1 MKFILLNI
9 EPLIVILTPL
19 LIFLKFETIYS
30 FLRKNKIISSDSK
43 KFGEDAKNYLFIFL
57 LLLVAI
63 YFDIRWAYYNQNFD
77 TILLYSFYYLGVLLF
92 EISFEGAERILFP
105 YSIFV
110 IYLLICTAAQTG
122 SFTHTNKDGSR
133 DKRFKNNSYVHSFDS
148 STRELYNHIAVQTL
162 FSLIIFLIIDI
173 IFL

>member
-1 MKFILLNI
+1 MKKSNSPSSILQI
-9 EPLIVILTPL
+9 H
-19 LIFLKFETIYS
+19 KAS
-30 FLRKNKIISSDSK
+30 FLSNGSP
-43 KFGEDAKNYLFIFL
+43 E
-57 LLLVAI
+57 
-63 YFDIRWAYYNQNFD
+63 
-77 TILLYSFYYLGVLLF
+77 LF
-92 EISFEGAERILFP
+92 EIFFEGAERILFP